1 MINLSSIVVEA
12 EEVVETVEIKDL
24 RELRGKVNNIEKRL
38 VDIDILE
45 QRVIE
50 KVKNYFFTM
59 ILQLFNSFMIK
70 NTVEKDVKDIVNITL
85 EKNVI
90 KEKKFPDDLLC
101 DCKGSVHY
109 GKKYKEI
116 KQLMDNQNYDFHAW
130 EKRCPVN
137 WVENVKYII

>member
-1 MINLSSIVVEA
+1 MINHSSI
-12 EEVVETVEIKDL
+12 VVETVEIKDL

-50 KVKNYFFTM
+50 RSSYIEKLEEEIRILKN
-59 ILQLFNSFMIK
+59 
-70 NTVEKDVKDIVNITL
+70 EKT
-85 EKNVI
+85 VI
-90 KEKKFPDDLLC
+90 KEKKYPDDLLC
-101 DCKGSVHY
+101 DCKRSVHY

-130 EKRCPVN
+130 VKRCPVN
-137 WVENVKYII
+137 WVENVN